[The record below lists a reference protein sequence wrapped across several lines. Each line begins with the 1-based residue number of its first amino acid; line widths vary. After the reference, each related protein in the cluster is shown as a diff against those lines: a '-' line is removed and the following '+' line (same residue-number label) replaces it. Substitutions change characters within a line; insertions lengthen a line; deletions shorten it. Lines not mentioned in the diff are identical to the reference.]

1 MIGYEL
7 AIDILISDGEDHCA
21 IHQIGP
27 PLMTT
32 FLGIAM
38 NKSNNDR

>member
-1 MIGYEL
+1 MIAYEL
-7 AIDILISDGEDHCA
+7 ALDILISAEEDHCA
-21 IHQIGP
+21 FHQIGS

-38 NKSNNDR
+38 NKSNNIR